1 MDRCSRRFYFYSLLV
16 ILMLPFLFWVP
27 GLPGVALADNPRPY
41 VTSTSGCDCISEQP
55 VPISLGVSG
64 GNITD
69 ETSQNCCTGTLGCL
83 VQDGGGVQYILSNN
97 HVLAKTNKGSK
108 GDPIIQP
115 GLVDLEHPCNS
126 VISANYNDIANLSKF
141 VTIKFNLKSVNY
153 VDAAIA
159 QVMGGM
165 VRTDGAIN
173 CLGALDSTPAPA
185 SIGLAVQKCGR
196 TTGLTAGVIG
206 AINVSLTVA
215 YNTACGSGTQYAIF
229 AKQLRIDSGGFSAG
243 GDSGSLIV
251 TKPTSGAPQPVGLLF
266 AGSSTQTFANPIQT
280 VLSALGKV
288 SVVGSASAA
297 STTSAAAA
305 ASEEESPEVTHLK
318 DVQGRHEQ
326 NLMQL
331 PGVVGMGIGR
341 SKKDNTLR
349 LEIYVKKLTPEL
361 QSQLPESLN
370 GAPVRIVETG
380 EVRAL

>member
-1 MDRCSRRFYFYSLLV
+1 MERYSRRFYFCSLPV
-16 ILMLPFLFWVP
+16 ILILPLLFWVP

-41 VTSTSGCDCISEQP
+41 VTSTSGCDCISQQA

-69 ETSQNCCTGTLGCL
+69 QTRQNCCTGTLGCL

-97 HVLAKTNKGSK
+97 HVLAKTNKGGK

-126 VISANYNDIANLSKF
+126 VISTNYNDIANLSKF
-141 VTIKFNLKSVNY
+141 VTIKFNSKSVNY

-173 CLGALDSTPAPA
+173 CLGAIDPNPA
-185 SIGLAVQKCGR
+185 SASLGLAVQKCGR
-196 TTGLTAGVIG
+196 TTGLTSGAIG

-215 YNTACGSGTQYAIF
+215 YNKSCGTNARYAVF
-229 AKQLRIDSGGFSAG
+229 ANQLRIDTGGFSAG
-243 GDSGSLIV
+243 GDSGALIL

-266 AGSSTQTFANPIQT
+266 AGSITQTFANPIQT
-280 VLSALGKV
+280 VLSALGNL
-288 SVVGSASAA
+288 SVVGSGVAGTGMAA
-297 STTSAAAA
+297 TAP
-305 ASEEESPEVTHLK
+305 EEESTEVTKLK
-318 DVQGRHEQ
+318 GVQGRHEKVF
-326 NLMQL
+326 MQI

-341 SKKDNTLR
+341 SKKDQTLR
-349 LEIYVKKLTPEL
+349 LEIYVEKLTPEL
-361 QSQLPESLN
+361 QSQLPESLE
-370 GAPVRIVETG
+370 GTAVQIMETG